1 MLHISEHIK
10 DDRILLM
17 LKGRFDFEARIVFYA
32 AIDQAK
38 RSAPRHIIL
47 NFADV
52 PFVNSAG
59 LGLLMLAFKDLE
71 EGQIR
76 LSLEVT
82 EGYINEVFTLT
93 NIGQKIP
100 IAVIEATPKPAR
112 STSPKVVPP
121 SKIPSTPPLVFES
134 SDMQELL
141 LPILEV
147 LEKDDIDLPP
157 LSEIA
162 KKILAFVNDPK
173 ATSHQLKQL
182 IEQDPILT
190 ARIFKMANS
199 AAYGTHREME
209 SLSHAISMI
218 GLTSVAM
225 LAFALSVQSGVFVDR
240 GYEREV
246 RTLWAHAL
254 ATAFYGRTLAGM
266 IGKNQDTAFLC
277 GLLHSLGKLFVVHTV
292 NIYQSASASPLP
304 WSGMLT
310 LIEQSYIEVGRKL
323 ADSWNFPSPVKEAI
337 NLHQHFS
344 YHLAT
349 DPSNGAAITCLAKHL
364 ATHHLDSVALS
375 EETIRVLPVAVA
387 LNVPHDVMEGILEIK
402 PEIQKQIDSVL
413 V

>member
-1 MLHISEHIK
+1 MLNITEHRQ
-10 DDRILLM
+10 DDRIVLM
-17 LKGRFDFEARIVFYA
+17 LNGRFDFHARNILQT
-32 AIDQAK
+32 AIEQAK
-38 RSAPRHIIL
+38 HSSPRHIVL
-47 NFADV
+47 NFAEV

-59 LGLLMLAFKDLE
+59 LGLLMLALKNLE
-71 EGQIR
+71 AAQIS

-82 EGYINEVFTLT
+82 EGYVNEVFTLT

-100 IAVIEATPKPAR
+100 ISVIAAKPSLPASPKLAPTPKI
-112 STSPKVVPP
+112 PP
-121 SKIPSTPPLVFES
+121 RPPLVFES
-134 SDMQELL
+134 SEMQEFL
-141 LPILEV
+141 LPILEA
-147 LEKDDIDLPP
+147 LEKDDIELPP

-162 KKILAFVNDPK
+162 KKILTFVNDPK

-199 AAYGTHREME
+199 AAYGTHREIE

-225 LAFALSVQSGVFVDR
+225 LAFALSVQSGVFIDR

-246 RTLWAHAL
+246 RNLWAHAL

-266 IGKNQDTAFLC
+266 IGNNQDTAFLC

-323 ADSWNFPSPVKEAI
+323 ADAWNFPSPVKEAI

-349 DPSNGAAITCLAKHL
+349 HSSNGAAITCLAKHI
-364 ATHHLDSVALS
+364 ATHHLDSVALTR
-375 EETIRVLPVAVA
+375 ETILALPVATA
-387 LNVPHDVMEGILEIK
+387 LNVPHDVMDGILEIK

-413 V
+413 I